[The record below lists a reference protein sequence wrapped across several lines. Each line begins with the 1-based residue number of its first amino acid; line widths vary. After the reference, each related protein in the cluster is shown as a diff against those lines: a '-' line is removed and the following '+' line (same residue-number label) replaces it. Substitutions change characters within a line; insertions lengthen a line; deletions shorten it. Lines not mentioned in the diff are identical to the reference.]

1 MADIT
6 TGKSWGGTIASI
18 VMLKVSQIV
27 QSDIMFILGVIS
39 AILTIGYTSHKWIIF
54 IKQNHKK

>member
-18 VMLKVSQIV
+18 IMLRVSQIV
-27 QSDIMFILGVIS
+27 QSDIMFFLGVIS
-39 AILTIGYTSHKWIIF
+39 ALLTIGYTSHKWYLM
-54 IKQNHKK
+54 IKNHKK